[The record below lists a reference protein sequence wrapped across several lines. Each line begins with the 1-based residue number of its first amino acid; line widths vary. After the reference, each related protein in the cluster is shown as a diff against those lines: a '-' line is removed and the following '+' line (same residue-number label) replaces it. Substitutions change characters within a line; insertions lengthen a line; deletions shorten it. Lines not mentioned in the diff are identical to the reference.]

1 MINKIIRHM
10 FYQLTRSL
18 RELPVG
24 PHGPNPFR
32 YISCLYGLFTEEVI
46 WFTSLHLQVTYKWLS
61 LNLHVHVNEAKQ

>member
-1 MINKIIRHM
+1 M

-18 RELPVG
+18 RELPDCQLDPMVLILSDTF
-24 PHGPNPFR
+24 HV
-32 YISCLYGLFTEEVI
+32 YGLFTEEVI